1 MNLQELSA
9 LGESKCIEAWSQF
22 GVILK
27 LWTHQADLVVGIHQ
41 EAILCVLYK
50 HTAIEDFYFSNLKLV
65 RSNMS
70 WSKSKS
76 HLLDNDHF
84 HLPVPL
90 HRGTFYTMSII
101 LTLNHHLQT
110 FRQIDSSNKTLT
122 HHWKKEKKKKGSKIW
137 SVLLHSWI
145 SINGS

>member
-27 LWTHQADLVVGIHQ
+27 LWTHQADLVIGIHQ

-50 HTAIEDFYFSNLKLV
+50 HTAIEDFYFSDLKLA
-65 RSNMS
+65 RSDMS
-70 WSKSKS
+70 WFKSKS

-90 HRGTFYTMSII
+90 HGRTFYTVSIF
-101 LTLNHHLQT
+101 LTFKHHLQP
-110 FRQIDSSNKTLT
+110 FRQIDSHNKTLT
-122 HHWKKEKKKKGSKIW
+122 HPWKKEKNKKRE
-137 SVLLHSWI
+137 
-145 SINGS
+145 